1 MSRLSLIPLLLLAN
15 AAAFAAEES
24 APAPAAVPEAGP
36 RPALMAR
43 HLAQARMID
52 IANAGP
58 ALVAVGE
65 SGVILRS
72 TDGQTWQQ
80 SPSPADV
87 MLTRVRFADANHGWV
102 LGYDASIL
110 QTVDGGKTWTLQHYD
125 PKGRA
130 LYDLLFLNAQKGLA
144 VGAYGQMLET
154 QDGGKTWVAQDSP
167 LTRLGVHLNV
177 LLKLSDGSLFVAGE
191 RGLMARSRDEGASW
205 QALNSPYAGS
215 FFGAQ
220 EKGEKGLL
228 LYGMRGNL
236 FSTTDL
242 NKAATLDIAKWDPDK
257 RQTVTGAAQISALG
271 WRRIENES
279 HESLFGALPLK
290 DGALVLVGVNGTAL
304 KLDAAGTTL
313 TPIKTPAAETLVK
326 LVAFNGRMIA
336 VGRRMIQD
344 IGAMP

>member
-1 MSRLSLIPLLLLAN
+1 MSRLTLIPLLLLAN
-15 AAAFAAEES
+15 AAAFAAEDS
-24 APAPAAVPEAGP
+24 APAPASAPETGP
-36 RPALMAR
+36 RAALMAR

-52 IANAGP
+52 ITTAGS

-65 SGVILRS
+65 AGVILRS
-72 TDGQTWQQ
+72 TDGKTWQQ
-80 SPSPADV
+80 SPSPTDV
-87 MLTRVRFADANHGWV
+87 MLTRVLFTDANHGWV
-102 LGYDASIL
+102 LGYDASIM
-110 QTVDGGKTWTLQHYD
+110 QTVDGGKTWTLQHHD

-130 LYDLLFLNAQKGLA
+130 LYDLLFLNAQKGIA

-154 QDGGKTWVAQDSP
+154 LDGGKTWLAQDSA
-167 LTRLGVHLNV
+167 LTHLGVHLNV

-191 RGLMARSRDEGASW
+191 RGLMARSKDAGVSW
-205 QALNSPYAGS
+205 QTLNSPYAGS

-220 EKGEKGLL
+220 LQGEKGLL

-257 RQTVTGAAQISALG
+257 RQTVTDAGQIAALG

-290 DGALVLVGVNGTAL
+290 DGELLLVGVNGTVL
-304 KLDAAGTTL
+304 KLNAAGTTL

-326 LVAFNGRMIA
+326 LVAFKGRMIA